1 MIYVAWHS
9 GMVGSAIVRILRDK
23 GFHNII
29 TRSHQELDLCRQ
41 VDVEQFFRQER
52 PEYVFCA
59 AARVGGIE
67 ANKTYMAD
75 FLMENLLI
83 QNHLLESAHRYQV
96 KKLLFLASSCIYPR
110 ESSQPMKEE
119 ALLAGSLEPTNEGY
133 ALAKIAGLKACEY
146 YKKQYGDNFICAMPA
161 NAYGVNDCFDE
172 KNSHVIPAL
181 IRRFHEAKLNGT
193 EEIVM
198 WGSGKPLREFLYV
211 DDLAEAVI
219 FLMEHYDGAEFI
231 NVGTG
236 EEVSMIELASM
247 IRRVVGYEGRIA
259 YDKSKPDG
267 MMRRMVDSAR
277 IRQMGWRPAVSLE
290 EGIRKEFEW
299 YLDNIC
305 KSEKRDGNE

>member
-1 MIYVAWHS
+1 MIYVAGHS

-52 PEYVFCA
+52 PEYVFCS

-119 ALLAGSLEPTNEGY
+119 ALLTGSLEPTNEGY

-161 NAYGVNDCFDE
+161 NAYGINDCFDE

-198 WGSGKPLREFLYV
+198 WCLRIISFTSPASEF
-211 DDLAEAVI
+211 
-219 FLMEHYDGAEFI
+219 
-231 NVGTG
+231 T
-236 EEVSMIELASM
+236 
-247 IRRVVGYEGRIA
+247 
-259 YDKSKPDG
+259 P
-267 MMRRMVDSAR
+267 DSA
-277 IRQMGWRPAVSLE
+277 
-290 EGIRKEFEW
+290 
-299 YLDNIC
+299 
-305 KSEKRDGNE
+305 